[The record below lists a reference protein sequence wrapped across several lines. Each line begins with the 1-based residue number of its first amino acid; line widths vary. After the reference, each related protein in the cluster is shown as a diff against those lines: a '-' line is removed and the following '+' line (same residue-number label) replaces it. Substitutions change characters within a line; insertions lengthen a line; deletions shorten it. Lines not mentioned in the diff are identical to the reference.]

1 MLALP
6 QETAPVG
13 SLPAPVWARAL
24 GTGSIHR
31 DFGHNVTTNAA
42 GAVLIAAR
50 LDRLDGATLDVD
62 PAAVNQATAPDVPL
76 GLGTARL
83 VKLAPGGGPSWTV
96 LLRDAGLLG
105 APCVALDD
113 AGAAYVAGPYAPD
126 DAGLCGSR
134 EVTLTK
140 LGPAG
145 AVEWSRPL
153 VLVRYHEERPR
164 VPVVRVAAEPSGGA
178 CVTWIGER
186 RGSVVVRALR
196 VSKAGSIEWE
206 YAFPVQGWA
215 VDPHVG
221 VDDHGGAVLWGT
233 FQGVVSF
240 PPTVEASSRVQAR
253 YVARVEA
260 DGRVSWANVHRAEQG
275 SPHAITV
282 GRDGGIALATV
293 VQSPTR
299 TGPEARRTLAL
310 VRLSAEGALLKVV
323 RGSCDPTTMIPALCL
338 APLAGGKVALAG
350 YLSGALHFG
359 NRTLR
364 SPTQATEAVFVAC
377 ADEAGE
383 VSAAVFAVPQLC
395 GGLSVHG
402 AGDGGAL
409 IAGWIC
415 GAVTLGSHRIASP
428 RDRAV
433 LFLAKFVAR

>member
-6 QETAPVG
+6 QEATPAG

-24 GTGSIHR
+24 GAGSIRR

-50 LDRLDGATLDVD
+50 LDRLDGATLDID
-62 PAAVNQATAPDVPL
+62 PAAVNEATAPDVPL

-83 VKLAPGGGPSWTV
+83 VKLGPGGGPSWTV

-134 EVTLTK
+134 EVSLTK

-153 VLVRYHEERPR
+153 LLVRVHEERPR
-164 VPVVRVAAEPSGGA
+164 VPVVRVAAEPAGGA

-186 RGSVVVRALR
+186 RGSLVVRALR

-215 VDPHVG
+215 GDPQVG
-221 VDDHGGAVLWGT
+221 VDDRGGAVLWGT

-240 PPTVEASSRVQAR
+240 PPTVEARSHFQAR
-253 YVARVEA
+253 YLARVEA
-260 DGRVSWANVHRAEQG
+260 DGRVSWANVHRSEPD

-293 VQSPTR
+293 VQPPAR
-299 TGPEARRTLAL
+299 AGREARRTLAV
-310 VRLSAEGALLKVV
+310 VRLDASGALLKVV
-323 RGSCDPTTMIPALCL
+323 RGGCDLTTLIPALCL
-338 APLAGGKVALAG
+338 APLAGGKLALAG
-350 YLSGALHFG
+350 YLSGALRFG

-364 SPTQATEAVFVAC
+364 SPTQATETVFVAC

-383 VSAAVFAVPQLC
+383 VSAAVFAVPQLS

-402 AGDGGAL
+402 AADGGII

-415 GAVTLGSHRIASP
+415 GVMTLGSHRIASP

-433 LFLAKFVAR
+433 LFLAKLAGH